1 LHHTYLAT
9 LSAVTIVAAFGVAG
23 CAQPPPPVASSSHH
37 PSTVI
42 APPATP
48 LPSPDV
54 LTTVLSRL
62 ADTSVPAEQKVVLV
76 QYATV
81 DDQPALTNFGEA
93 LKANGFSQLNVA
105 ATDLAWSAQPG
116 NVTANVTISTADPAV
131 KPFTF
136 PMEFSPMR
144 DAWQLTRRTADQLL
158 PMVAATGPT
167 PSR

>member
-1 LHHTYLAT
+1 LHRTYLAT
-9 LSAVTIVAAFGVAG
+9 LSAVTIVAAFGFAG
-23 CAQPPPPVASSSHH
+23 CAQPAPPAASSSHQ
-37 PSTVI
+37 PSTVS

-54 LTTVLSRL
+54 LTAVLSRL

-81 DDQPALTNFGEA
+81 DDQPVLTNFGEA
-93 LKANGFSQLNVA
+93 LKANGFSPLNVT

-158 PMVAATGPT
+158 PMVAATSPT